1 MKIEVRKPDVRDV
14 VKLVASAA
22 DKRGN
27 IPVLSNLLLEANDN
41 VLRLTATNLEIGISA
56 LVNCQ
61 VIEEGKATAN
71 ATKLA
76 KLLSTIT
83 GEDVEISLEGDTL
96 YVRSSNAKFSL
107 ATLPAD
113 EFPEIDLPEAYNV
126 KLPSEEVDKAV
137 RKVAYAVSRD
147 EARYILTGV
156 YFRSFGDKFHAVATD
171 GHRLALYEVEVYS
184 EAFDAI
190 IPRKSLGE
198 LKKLLKESEEVEL
211 TESDSKLFFRIG
223 DTVMWSSLIE
233 GEYPDYM
240 SVIPESNPLR
250 AVADKEELL
259 SALKE
264 VSSIYDKEEVRA
276 VLFNFSAG
284 TLKLTAKK
292 LGDEGVHEEAEVVI
306 PVEYSGDEFTIGFN
320 VNHMIESIASFDGS
334 SIVISM
340 DQPVTPVLISSE
352 EEPQLKNVVMPMK
365 V

>member
-61 VIEEGKATAN
+61 VIEEGKASAN

-156 YFRSFGDKFHAVATD
+156 Y
-171 GHRLALYEVEVYS
+171 
-184 EAFDAI
+184 
-190 IPRKSLGE
+190 
-198 LKKLLKESEEVEL
+198 
-211 TESDSKLFFRIG
+211 
-223 DTVMWSSLIE
+223 
-233 GEYPDYM
+233 
-240 SVIPESNPLR
+240 
-250 AVADKEELL
+250 
-259 SALKE
+259 
-264 VSSIYDKEEVRA
+264 
-276 VLFNFSAG
+276 
-284 TLKLTAKK
+284 
-292 LGDEGVHEEAEVVI
+292 
-306 PVEYSGDEFTIGFN
+306 
-320 VNHMIESIASFDGS
+320 
-334 SIVISM
+334 
-340 DQPVTPVLISSE
+340 
-352 EEPQLKNVVMPMK
+352 
-365 V
+365 